1 MVQESHQ
8 IIKNL
13 LKKFD
18 IEEFDPTGNEYNP
31 NLQESLMEIPTP
43 PGFKANHVAMTMR
56 TGYTIKGRLLR
67 SARVGIFSWDV
78 FTLSFIIIISN
89 HHIWIFN
96 WSIPRSHAP
105 PFPILRAEKWCGT
118 CWSPEIPTI
127 FESSI
132 KSMQIDD
139 CQNARGQESLHG
151 RSPWTRVPPSVSR
164 NRKNNWVFGWL

>member
-1 MVQESHQ
+1 MADCVANCRKFATQIEGAPEDKYLTMVQESHQ

-67 SARVGIFSWDV
+67 SARVGIFS
-78 FTLSFIIIISN
+78 
-89 HHIWIFN
+89 
-96 WSIPRSHAP
+96 
-105 PFPILRAEKWCGT
+105 
-118 CWSPEIPTI
+118 
-127 FESSI
+127 
-132 KSMQIDD
+132 
-139 CQNARGQESLHG
+139 
-151 RSPWTRVPPSVSR
+151 
-164 NRKNNWVFGWL
+164 